1 MELINRGSTPA
12 PFLMPEFAYE
22 SADVDPNLY
31 GGDYKLTKKDKTY
44 IDISLA
50 FTPNP
55 VSGDISLLLNERAI
69 NNAIKNIVLTTPGE
83 VTFFR
88 DYGTMTNEYLFDF
101 IDEVSAGL
109 LQQEIERA
117 IKFCEPR
124 VSFDEVPDYAPYTER
139 NRVTVA
145 NAQYG
150 SETLGVNVNARPDQ
164 NEYEVTIK
172 YRIVGGEQIYRT
184 NVLLTPTR

>member
-1 MELINRGSTPA
+1 MA
-12 PFLMPEFAYE
+12 EFVYE
-22 SADVDPNLY
+22 ASRYDP
-31 GGDYKLTKKDKTY
+31 GVPGEFKLTRKDKAY

-55 VSGDISLLLNERAI
+55 VSGDIPVLTNERAI
-69 NNAIKNIVLTTPGE
+69 NNAIKNIVMVTPGE
-83 VTFFR
+83 ATFFR
-88 DYGTMTNEYLFDF
+88 DFGSQTNEYLFDF

-109 LQQEIERA
+109 LQQEITRA

-124 VSFDEVPDYAPYTER
+124 VSFDAVPRNAPYSER
-139 NRVTVA
+139 NRTDVA
-145 NAQYG
+145 NFQYG
-150 SETLGVNVNARPDQ
+150 RDNLGVTVNARPDQ

-184 NVLLTPTR
+184 NVILTPTR